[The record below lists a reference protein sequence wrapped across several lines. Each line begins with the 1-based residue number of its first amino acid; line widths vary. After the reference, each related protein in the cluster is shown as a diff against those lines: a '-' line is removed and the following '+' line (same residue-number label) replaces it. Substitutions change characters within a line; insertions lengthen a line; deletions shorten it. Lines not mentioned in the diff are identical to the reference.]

1 MCAKKEEGLFK
12 KGVRFADENK
22 EIVLTVV
29 GALIAAAAN
38 MIESSDDENAA

>member
-12 KGVRFADENK
+12 KGVRFAAENK
-22 EIVLTVV
+22 KVVLTVV

-38 MIESSDDENAA
+38 LVESSEVL